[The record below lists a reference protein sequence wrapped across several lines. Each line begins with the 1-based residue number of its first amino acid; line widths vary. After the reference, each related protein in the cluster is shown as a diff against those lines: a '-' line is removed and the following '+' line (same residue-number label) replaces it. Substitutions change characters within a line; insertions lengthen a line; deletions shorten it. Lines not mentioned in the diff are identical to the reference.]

1 MPDDPIKRHVSIESE
16 DVIHRKPM
24 GMPFNVNPTVSIG
37 HMFQLIGMLAMA
49 AAFFWGR
56 LDIANSTAADVDRKV
71 LVVATDVSLTK
82 LRLDVAEKN
91 IDLLRTDQK
100 ENMTEIRN
108 ALKEINSSMGDLRT
122 AIVHK

>member
-1 MPDDPIKRHVSIESE
+1 MADDPLKHHVRVESE

-37 HMFQLIGMLAMA
+37 HMFQLFGMLAMA

-56 LDIANSTAADVDRKV
+56 LDLAANGVADTDKKV
-71 LVVATDVSLTK
+71 LVVATDVSLAK

-108 ALKEINSSMGDLRT
+108 ALKEINSSVGDLRT
-122 AIVHK
+122 AVVHK